1 MGYHGGL
8 IDDRLGEQGV
18 VYDGMPLIPG
28 EQPTPEALRDV
39 RTRIAAARGLHVR
52 SRAVDAAINDNF
64 TKITPGHV
72 IANELGR
79 PRWLQLHLAR
89 SHPRGFVYP
98 AGAWTRAVAHLREH
112 PTWVAE
118 SWSAAALYGVGDFSD
133 GADTAVYA
141 AGDRSAPRTA
151 LRAAMRRKP
160 AELPVWAVYEYGARL
175 HVTPPMLTAVR
186 CLRSVLQ
193 EEHVWPTPALP
204 WIRPR
209 VLRAVQVVDRFRR
222 VLGVTGDDVVW
233 AGKNRLDRRLLAQVV
248 GLSSAGMDSPPETIL
263 RLIANRAAATV
274 GMRFTP
280 QVPFRQKGRTVTVL
294 DLAIEE
300 CRLGL
305 MFDGAQHWDKARREK
320 DARINVALERSGWRV
335 LRVSHGMFEDAD
347 QLSRLILD
355 LVTDGVQGAKVR
367 AATGC
372 LQG

>member
-1 MGYHGGL
+1 M
-8 IDDRLGEQGV
+8 
-18 VYDGMPLIPG
+18 
-28 EQPTPEALRDV
+28 
-39 RTRIAAARGLHVR
+39 
-52 SRAVDAAINDNF
+52 
-64 TKITPGHV
+64 
-72 IANELGR
+72 
-79 PRWLQLHLAR
+79 
-89 SHPRGFVYP
+89 
-98 AGAWTRAVAHLREH
+98 
-112 PTWVAE
+112 
-118 SWSAAALYGVGDFSD
+118 
-133 GADTAVYA
+133 
-141 AGDRSAPRTA
+141 
-151 LRAAMRRKP
+151 
-160 AELPVWAVYEYGARL
+160 
-175 HVTPPMLTAVR
+175 
-186 CLRSVLQ
+186 
-193 EEHVWPTPALP
+193 
-204 WIRPR
+204 
-209 VLRAVQVVDRFRR
+209 DRFRR

-367 AATGC
+367 AATGR